1 MVLITTL
8 MKEKRLVIHLA
19 LLLGPRRPLR
29 YRLAIN
35 YPPEYRLCTC
45 GSRKYTTAALQRFT
59 ELNLQECPLVLT
71 FTVRLLFLMHRTNT
85 VKG

>member
-8 MKEKRLVIHLA
+8 TKEKRLVIHLA
-19 LLLGPRRPLR
+19 LLLGPRLPLK

-35 YPPEYRLCTC
+35 YPPEYHLCTC
-45 GSRKYTTAALQRFT
+45 GFRKYITAALQRFA
-59 ELNLQECPLVLT
+59 ELNLQKCPLVLT
-71 FTVRLLFLMHRTNT
+71 FTVRRLFLMHRTNT